1 MIKPTWV
8 IFDVGGV
15 LFDFMRG
22 FRAIQD
28 YLGVDGD
35 YVKSIIDAHVGSEE
49 RGSATLESVFTAI
62 LSPLNRVSE
71 LDKMIDMWFNRKY
84 WHEDTFK
91 LMQELKNAGYRIAI
105 MTNNWGN
112 MSDRLRATKG
122 VEIAEKLY
130 ESSVIGMRKPDL
142 EFYEYIRQDLQV
154 EPSKLFLID
163 DLKENCE
170 GANLA
175 GWQSFIYDLGHDR
188 GVTANNDLR
197 SKLL

>member
-163 DLKENCE
+163 DFKANGE

-175 GWQSFIYDLGHDR
+175 GWQSFIYDLGADR